1 MTFLSRIAH
10 RLSGLVTDRQ
20 GAFFLLVTAALL
32 WSGNF
37 ILGRVAAD
45 NLPPITLGFWRW
57 ILACGLLLLIGGGHS
72 VIREWPLIR
81 PVWFRLSVLAVMSV
95 SLFNVLVYAGLQT
108 TSATNG
114 LLINST
120 TPILIVLLSAFL
132 SRQPL
137 IWQQVLGVVLSTVGV
152 VLLVLRGDL
161 SSLWQLTFARGDL
174 FIITAAIIW
183 SLYSIGLKWKP
194 SALSPFAFLTFLT
207 WVGTCPL
214 FVLYLINPFDEPPL
228 VLSLSNSVI
237 ILYTGIFSSLVA
249 FFCWNQGIRKVGA
262 ATGGQFVHLMPLFGL
277 VMAFFFLG
285 EIPNLFHI
293 LGGGLIFCGLV
304 LALGQK

>member
-1 MTFLSRIAH
+1 MTRTPLFH
-10 RLSGLVTDRQ
+10 RLSGLVTERH
-20 GAFFLLVTAALL
+20 GAFLLLGTAALL

-37 ILGRVAAD
+37 ILGRVAAGD
-45 NLPPITLGFWRW
+45 LPPITLGFWRW
-57 ILACGLLLLIGGGHS
+57 ILACGLLLLIGGGRHL
-72 VIREWPLIR
+72 VREWPLIR
-81 PVWFRLSVLAVMSV
+81 PVWCRLSLLAVMAV

-120 TPILIVLLSAFL
+120 TPILIVLLAALFN
-132 SRQPL
+132 RQPL
-137 IWQQVLGVVLSTVGV
+137 IWRQVLGVVLSTTGV

-161 SSLWQLTFARGDL
+161 SSLSQLTFAQGDL

-194 SALSPFAFLTFLT
+194 ATLSPLTFLTFLT

-214 FVLYLINPFDEPPL
+214 LVIYLINPFDEPPL
-228 VLSLSNSVI
+228 VLSFSNTAI

-249 FFCWNQGIRKVGA
+249 FFCWNQGIRTVGA
-262 ATGGQFVHLMPLFGL
+262 ATGGQFVHLMPLFGII
-277 VMAFFFLG
+277 MAFFFLG
-285 EIPNLFHI
+285 EVPHLFHI

-304 LALGQK
+304 LALRQK